1 MTILVSEIQETL
13 FRPSKAL
20 FMDEIST
27 GLESSTAFQMVNSI
41 KQYVYILMRQIFF
54 FGWIDATVLSTAAHT
69 LDLSFFFLLFIFLS
83 NDHIVYQVPHELVLE
98 CFAIRGLQM
107 SWLDGMTDF
116 WQEASV
122 NCSSDIC

>member
-41 KQYVYILMRQIFF
+41 KQYVYILMRQ
-54 FGWIDATVLSTAAHT
+54 
-69 LDLSFFFLLFIFLS
+69 FFFLA
-83 NDHIVYQVPHELVLE
+83 ELTQQ
-98 CFAIRGLQM
+98 FSLQQ
-107 SWLDGMTDF
+107 LTP
-116 WQEASV
+116 
-122 NCSSDIC
+122 